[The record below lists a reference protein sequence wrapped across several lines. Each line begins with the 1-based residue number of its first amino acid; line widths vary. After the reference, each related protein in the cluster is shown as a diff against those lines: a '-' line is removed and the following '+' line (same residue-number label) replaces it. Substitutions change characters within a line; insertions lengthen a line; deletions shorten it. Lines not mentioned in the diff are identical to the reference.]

1 MLIYWVSVCFGMTSF
16 VYGIPRTFV
25 RSKAETLVQT
35 QVQDFSKQDA
45 SICLVWNS
53 TRTVRAATFS
63 LDFRRKAAHVPW
75 VISIKYM
82 PTRRRAAAATARL
95 QGSTAATGERESGRE
110 EEDGGNDW
118 DSWDGEQL
126 PRYTPLL
133 LLSDHGRGRR
143 SEMGL
148 VETRSVRNLP
158 SYSTLPG

>member
-1 MLIYWVSVCFGMTSF
+1 MLIYWISVCFGMTSF
-16 VYGIPRTFV
+16 VYAIPRTFV
-25 RSKAETLVQT
+25 RSKAETFVQT

-53 TRTVRAATFS
+53 TRTVRAATFGF
-63 LDFRRKAAHVPW
+63 DFRRKAAHVPW
-75 VISIKYM
+75 VISIKYV
-82 PTRRRAAAATARL
+82 PRGRRVAARL
-95 QGSTAATGERESGRE
+95 QGSAAGERETERD
-110 EEDGGNDW
+110 EDGGGNDW

-143 SEMGL
+143 SDMGL